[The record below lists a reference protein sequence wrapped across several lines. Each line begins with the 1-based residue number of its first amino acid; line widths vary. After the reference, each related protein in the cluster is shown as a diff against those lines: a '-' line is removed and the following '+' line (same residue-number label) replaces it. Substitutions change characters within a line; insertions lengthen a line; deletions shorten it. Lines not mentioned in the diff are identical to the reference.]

1 MRFIVKEQDYEKPIG
16 AGLMRYEMDGV
27 PTGAVEH
34 WRLTQATE
42 GYEVLRVDLDG
53 REAASGHS
61 YLYHLVRRADGT
73 PERLAYRFWD
83 PGTQGDG
90 LQVEGTLLFSETE
103 ITGTRAVNGR
113 TKEEDLDIEPGT
125 LFWFPSAIG
134 LGLVL
139 QAKKVGG
146 NTAVTLN
153 GNIGG
158 DETLALQQVSVDV
171 HFMITDTKPME
182 VAGKTLET
190 VPTMVRWDDNQRIV
204 VRDQNQWPVAMQRP
218 NFADG
223 KLLEA
228 IETRY
233 IWYRSEG

>member
-16 AGLMRYEMDGV
+16 AGLLRYELDGV

-34 WRLTQATE
+34 WRLTEATD
-42 GYEVLRVDLDG
+42 GYEVLRVDLDA

-61 YLYHLVRRADGT
+61 YLYHLVRRTDGA
-73 PERLAYRFWD
+73 PERLAYRFW
-83 PGTQGDG
+83 GSG
-90 LQVEGTLLFSETE
+90 LHGKLQIEGTLLFSETN

-113 TKEEDLDIEPGT
+113 TYHEDLNIEPGT

-139 QAKKVGG
+139 QAKKVAG

-153 GNIGG
+153 GKIGG
-158 DETLALQQVSVDV
+158 EDTLAMQQVSVDV
-171 HFMITDTKPME
+171 DFLITDTKPME

-190 VPTMVRWDDNQRIV
+190 VPTMVRWNDNQRIV
-204 VRDQNQWPVAMQRP
+204 IRDQNYWPVAMQRP
-218 NFADG
+218 DFADS
-223 KLLEA
+223 KLLLA
-228 IETRY
+228 TETRY
-233 IWYRSEG
+233 TWY